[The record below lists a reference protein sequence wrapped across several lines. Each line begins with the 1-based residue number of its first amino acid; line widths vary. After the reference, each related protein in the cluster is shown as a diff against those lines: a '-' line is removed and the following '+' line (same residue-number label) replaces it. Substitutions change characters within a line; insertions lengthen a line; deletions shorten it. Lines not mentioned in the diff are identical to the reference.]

1 MAGIYN
7 LKSYALSIALLLSGL
22 GAASPGLAGD
32 DSKKIEELNT
42 QWVKAFEQRDFQAI
56 QALMTSD
63 SLLMSPNAPAAEG
76 PEAIVEV
83 WKSWAELT
91 NVAVNFAANRIEISS
106 SADMAY
112 DYGWYTFGFDTENGR
127 VEDKGKYIVVWK
139 NVNGAWKVAVDIFN
153 TDLPL
158 PEE

>member
-1 MAGIYN
+1 MTKIN
-7 LKSYALSIALLLSGL
+7 NVKSLVFSMALLLMGL
-22 GAASPGLAGD
+22 GAASPSMAD
-32 DSKKIEELNT
+32 EDSEKLKEINT
-42 QWVKAFEQRDFQAI
+42 QWVQAFAQEDFQAI

-63 SLLMSPNAPAAEG
+63 SLLMSPNEPAVKG

-83 WKSWAELT
+83 WKSWAELA
-91 NVAVNFAANRIEISS
+91 NVAVEWGSNRTEVSS

-112 DYGWYTFGFDTENGR
+112 EYGWYTFGFDTENGR
-127 VEDKGKYIVVWK
+127 IEDKGKYIVVWK
-139 NVNGAWKVAVDIFN
+139 NVDGAWKVAVDIFN